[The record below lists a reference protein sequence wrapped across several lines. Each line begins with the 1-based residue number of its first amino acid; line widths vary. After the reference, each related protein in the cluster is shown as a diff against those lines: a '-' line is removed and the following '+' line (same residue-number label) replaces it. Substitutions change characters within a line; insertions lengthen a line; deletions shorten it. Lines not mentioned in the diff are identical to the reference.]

1 VSSASLPGGTSAKRP
16 LVIILGVLGVLAV
29 ILGIVYFA
37 VTNLPHFL
45 TAGSHV
51 HASSGHHLIRG
62 AVALV
67 VGLVL
72 VGAAWW
78 FSRSKKTA
86 N

>member
-29 ILGIVYFA
+29 ILGVVYFA

-51 HASSGHHLIRG
+51 HAASGHHLIRG